1 MDNVNDQL
9 IPAAILAEALKK
21 IKDARADL
29 APYLHP
35 LSTKQRQDMPKMGDK
50 TLAFVT
56 KMAEY
61 AQSLAPLMP
70 SYLDVPG
77 LVIDASTSNDLLPL
91 FQELDGFATDVDST
105 RMVAGSEGYTASL
118 IGYGALQGAAK
129 NNQPGAQAAV
139 TVLEPRFARPTK
151 TDKAEKAAAKA
162 AKKQKGGD
170 PA

>member
-9 IPAAILAEALKK
+9 IPAAVLADALKK
-21 IKDARADL
+21 IKDARAAL

-35 LSTKQRQDMPKMGDK
+35 LTTQQRQDLPKMGDK

-61 AQSLAPLMP
+61 AQALPTLMP

-77 LVIDASTSNDLLPL
+77 LVIDAGTSNALLTVYQETEGLALDL
-91 FQELDGFATDVDST
+91 DST
-105 RMVAGSEGYTASL
+105 RMVAGSEGYSAAL

-139 TVLEPRFARPTK
+139 AELAPRFARPTS
-151 TDKAEKAAAKA
+151 AAKAAAKKA
-162 AKKQKGGD
+162 SG

>member
-1 MDNVNDQL
+1 MDNLNSVL
-9 IPAAILAEALKK
+9 ITEAVLAEALRK
-21 IKDARADL
+21 IREARELL
-29 APYLHP
+29 APFLHP
-35 LSTKQRQDMPKMGDK
+35 LTIKQREELPKMGDK

-61 AQSLAPLMP
+61 AQSLSSLMP

-77 LVIDASTSNDLLPL
+77 LVVDAGTSNALLL
-91 FQELDGFATDVDST
+91 IYQETDGLALDIDST

-139 TVLEPRFARPTK
+139 AELAPRFARPSK
-151 TDKAEKAAAKA
+151 AKA
-162 AKKQKGGD
+162 AKPS
-170 PA
+170 PATPPAA

>member
-1 MDNVNDQL
+1 MDNLNTTA
-9 IPAAILAEALKK
+9 IPAAVLEGALKK
-21 IKDARADL
+21 IREARTDL

-35 LSTKQRQDMPKMGDK
+35 LTTMQREQLPKMGDK

-61 AQSLAPLMP
+61 AQSLTTLMP

-77 LVIDASTSNDLLPL
+77 LVIDAGTSNGLLPL
-91 FQELDGFATDVDST
+91 YQELNGFTTDVDST

-139 TVLEPRFARPTK
+139 TELAPRFARPTS
-151 TDKAEKAAAKA
+151 AAKVA
-162 AKKQKGGD
+162 AKTKPET
-170 PA
+170 PAA